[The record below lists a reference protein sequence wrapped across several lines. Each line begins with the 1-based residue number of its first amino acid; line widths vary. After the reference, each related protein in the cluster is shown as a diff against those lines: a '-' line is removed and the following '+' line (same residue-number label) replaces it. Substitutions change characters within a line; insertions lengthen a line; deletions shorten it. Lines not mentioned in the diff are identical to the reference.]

1 MGSPIILGA
10 ILVSAVIIGRNIK
23 KRGLL
28 KAQKLIL
35 PILLIISVLFLLRV
49 EPTVLI
55 NQIIAFI
62 SVLIIYFF
70 LVLYKKIPLS
80 EDINSK
86 DDLIIKNY
94 FQFAIIFIAFLGF
107 LSGYLLFYI
116 YQYPLPI
123 VTLFMIFISSILFY
137 YLIWLFEG
145 TLNSRKWLFVILL
158 GLLISEFFFILAFWP
173 VSPWIAS
180 TLLIVLFYFY
190 FGVFHLGMEGKLEI
204 KKVWEY
210 LLIVIVILFVI
221 ISIMRWNY

>member
-10 ILVSAVIIGRNIK
+10 ILVSAVIIGQNIK
-23 KRGLL
+23 RRGLL

-35 PILLIISVLFLLRV
+35 PILLIINVLFLLRV
-49 EPTVLI
+49 EPNVLI
-55 NQIIAFI
+55 NQIVAFV
-62 SVLIIYFF
+62 SVFIIYFF

-80 EDINSK
+80 EDISSK

-116 YQYPLPI
+116 YQYSLPI

-145 TLNSRKWLFVILL
+145 RLNSRKWLFVILL

-180 TLLIVLFYFY
+180 
-190 FGVFHLGMEGKLEI
+190 
-204 KKVWEY
+204 
-210 LLIVIVILFVI
+210 
-221 ISIMRWNY
+221 